1 MAAVV
6 HGCGSSSP
14 RQHHGSNI
22 SCASL
27 AHRSQH
33 LPSTPMYASSNKMP
47 KYTRSNASLNKHHHL
62 YGVGVGSVD
71 RGVGVCGNVGTLS
84 NSLSLTTHQAQSF
97 NSSLT
102 PVTYLGVG
110 GGSGAGDSGGGVGS
124 GVGVSNS
131 GGVHQHS
138 YSVGQSA
145 VTADSCRNYWGH
157 PSLYRGGRHHNK
169 RKSAVELLAET
180 KPFFIKSDTV
190 MERLHQSSYRA
201 ATIASA
207 GKRGRSSMD
216 GRDELSGVGRYKPP
230 CYATELVDTHET
242 RAEHRFSVP
251 NTGVSSAL
259 HQSSRSSA
267 YQHHHHHHDHHSH
280 IGSSAR
286 HSAPSSS
293 SLLQN
298 KVRMLLAGGS
308 TGETA
313 RERTNSGIGRNYRG
327 DVLRKMDFT
336 SKNSGRSGLGT
347 KELTSVSFSIDDDT
361 GIRLPPPS
369 FLSPQSFDN
378 IYSYGAENSSGD
390 EPLVLTENYRPI
402 SPPAEYAAESNK
414 NESRSRY
421 NYQRSHSHSHEMS
434 TNPNSQYNINSH
446 KSLPDLHSQ
455 ISRHSPHSEILSCC
469 SRGNRSIKSAGES
482 SLNRDSGGSSG
493 HYTHRSE
500 PCYRQQ
506 RDSIDRDMYAQ
517 ASSKNCCLNTIPT
530 PMEYRRDSGSSTQ
543 HSANSNGAG
552 IGYASPSYLRSG
564 IGDCV
569 ECRCKSGGGGGGGV
583 VGSSG
588 IGRFES
594 DDYFFNFTTPEV
606 PEAFQDDY
614 TPPSPSVPHYDMD
627 ESRFSNIPS
636 FQTMQLHQQQQLQ
649 ARDQDQQQLFST
661 SVYSSGS
668 LKSPK
673 SSAAQSPGSAPSI
686 EDISPPPIQFKRQR
700 CIRFK
705 SRNRISLPNAPSL
718 PNSIAAQSAER
729 VEPYQGEVERHTYF
743 FPKCFSTDTYTSSG
757 KNYVEP
763 LTQSTSTV
771 DLNGSKSSERE
782 HSSSIVLDLPSA
794 DGNFEELEKFF
805 DRLGLNDEMFHEI
818 YSVPRRRKSVDTDS
832 EGSSTVFFSDVSTV
846 DSMRLPD
853 STETQPQTTQP
864 YRPSEPPSIVERNAR
879 IIKWLCNCRK
889 LQYV

>member
-27 AHRSQH
+27 AHRTQH
-33 LPSTPMYASSNKMP
+33 PTSTPMYATTNKMP
-47 KYTRSNASLNKHHHL
+47 KYSSRSNASLSKHHHL

-84 NSLSLTTHQAQSF
+84 NSLALTAHQSQSF
-97 NSSLT
+97 NSTLP
-102 PVTYLGVG
+102 PVNYLSVG
-110 GGSGAGDSGGGVGS
+110 GGNGAVASAGTGGGAGGGGGGGVS
-124 GVGVSNS
+124 L
-131 GGVHQHS
+131 HQHS
-138 YSVGQSA
+138 YTGGQATVG
-145 VTADSCRNYWGH
+145 TDPCRNYWGH

-216 GRDELSGVGRYKPP
+216 ARDDLGGVSRYKPP
-230 CYATELVDTHET
+230 CYSSELVDTRDT

-251 NTGVSSAL
+251 NTSASAL
-259 HQSSRSSA
+259 HQSSRSNT
-267 YQHHHHHHDHHSH
+267 YQHHHHHHDHHAH
-280 IGSSAR
+280 MGSTAR
-286 HSAPSSS
+286 HSAPTSN

-298 KVRMLLAGGS
+298 KVRMLLERGS
-308 TGETA
+308 AGETA
-313 RERTNSGIGRNYRG
+313 RERTAGGLGRSYRS
-327 DVLRKMDFT
+327 DLLRKMEF
-336 SKNSGRSGLGT
+336 SNKISGRGGLGG
-347 KELTSVSFSIDDDT
+347 KELTSVSFSNDDDT

-402 SPPAEYAAESNK
+402 SPPAEYAADSGK
-414 NESRSRY
+414 NESRTRY
-421 NYQRSHSHSHEMS
+421 NYQRSHSHSHEMA
-434 TNPNSQYNINSH
+434 TDPNSQYNINSH

-552 IGYASPSYLRSG
+552 IGYASPSYLRSS
-564 IGDCV
+564 IGDCA
-569 ECRCKSGGGGGGGV
+569 ECRCKGGV
-583 VGSSG
+583 
-588 IGRFES
+588 RFES
-594 DDYFFNFTTPEV
+594 DDYFFNFPTPEV

-614 TPPSPSVPHYDMD
+614 TPPSPSVPHYDM
-627 ESRFSNIPS
+627 EETRFSNIPS
-636 FQTMQLHQQQQLQ
+636 FQTLQLHHQQQQSQ
-649 ARDQDQQQLFST
+649 NREQEQQQLFST

-718 PNSIAAQSAER
+718 PSSIAAQSVER
-729 VEPYQGEVERHTYF
+729 VEPYHSEMDQHTYF
-743 FPKCFSTDTYTSSG
+743 FPKCFSTDTYASPG

-763 LTQSTSTV
+763 LTQSSSTLAV
-771 DLNGSKSSERE
+771 DMMNSGPKSNERE
-782 HSSSIVLDLPSA
+782 QPVSLDMPPGT

-805 DRLGLNDEMFHEI
+805 DRLGLNDEKFHEI
-818 YSVPRRRKSVDTDS
+818 YSVPRRRKSADTDS
-832 EGSSTVFFSDVSTV
+832 ECSSTVFFSDVSTV

>member
-6 HGCGSSSP
+6 HGCGSGSSP

-22 SCASL
+22 SCAGL

-33 LPSTPMYASSNKMP
+33 PPPTPMYSTTNKIP
-47 KYTRSNASLNKHHHL
+47 KYSRSNTSISKHHQL
-62 YGVGVGSVD
+62 YGVGIGSVE
-71 RGVGVCGNVGTLS
+71 RGLGACGNAGTLS
-84 NSLSLTTHQAQSF
+84 STLALTTHQSQSF
-97 NSSLT
+97 NTSL
-102 PVTYLGVG
+102 PPITYMATTGVG
-110 GGSGAGDSGGGVGS
+110 GGGL
-124 GVGVSNS
+124 
-131 GGVHQHS
+131 HQHS
-138 YSVGQSA
+138 YSSA
-145 VTADSCRNYWGH
+145 QAPVSADPCRNYWGH

-207 GKRGRSSMD
+207 GKRGRSSVCD
-216 GRDELSGVGRYKPP
+216 GRDELGSVSRYKPP
-230 CYATELVDTHET
+230 GYPTEIVDAHDMRT
-242 RAEHRFSVP
+242 EHRFSVP
-251 NTGVSSAL
+251 TSSTGTL
-259 HQSSRSSA
+259 HQSSRPSTF
-267 YQHHHHHHDHHSH
+267 QHHHHHHDHHAH
-280 IGSSAR
+280 ISSNTR
-286 HSAPSSS
+286 HSDPSSS

-298 KVRMLLAGGS
+298 KVRMLLAGGNS
-308 TGETA
+308 IESA
-313 RERTNSGIGRNYRG
+313 RDRTIGVIGRSYRG
-327 DVLRKMDFT
+327 DLLRKIDF
-336 SKNSGRSGLGT
+336 KNKSSGRGCLAG
-347 KELTSVSFSIDDDT
+347 KELTSVSFSNDDDAT
-361 GIRLPPPS
+361 IRLPPPT
-369 FLSPQSFDN
+369 FITPQSFDN

-414 NESRSRY
+414 TESRFRY
-421 NYQRSHSHSHEMS
+421 NYQRSHSHSHEIAADR
-434 TNPNSQYNINSH
+434 NSQYNINSH

-506 RDSIDRDMYAQ
+506 RDSVDRDMYAQ
-517 ASSKNCCLNTIPT
+517 ANTDNCCINTIST

-552 IGYASPSYLRSG
+552 VGYASPSFLRSG
-564 IGDCV
+564 IGDCT
-569 ECRCKSGGGGGGGV
+569 ECRCKNV
-583 VGSSG
+583 V
-588 IGRFES
+588 RFES
-594 DDYFFNFTTPEV
+594 DDYLFNFPTPEV

-614 TPPSPSVPHYDMD
+614 TPPSPSVPRYDID

-636 FQTMQLHQQQQLQ
+636 FQNLQLHQQQQTQ
-649 ARDQDQQQLFST
+649 TREQDQQQFFST

-668 LKSPK
+668 VKSPK
-673 SSAAQSPGSAPSI
+673 SPAGQSPGSAPSV
-686 EDISPPPIQFKRQR
+686 EDISPPPIEFKRQR

-718 PNSIAAQSAER
+718 PSSIAAQCVER
-729 VEPYQGEVERHTYF
+729 VEPYHAGLDQHSYF
-743 FPKCFSTDTYTSSG
+743 FPRCFSTDSYTSLG
-757 KNYVEP
+757 KNYAEP
-763 LTQSTSTV
+763 VSQATSALAMQ
-771 DLNGSKSSERE
+771 LNGSQSNDRE
-782 HSSSIVLDLPSA
+782 AVVLGIA
-794 DGNFEELEKFF
+794 EGNFEELEKFF
-805 DRLGLNDEMFHEI
+805 DRLGLNDEKFHEI
-818 YSVPRRRKSVDTDS
+818 YSVPRRRKSADTDS

-853 STETQPQTTQP
+853 STETQPQTAQP